1 MNYGKELNAI
11 MEHDCELNSEKASVD
26 PDHVTRN
33 DSFTYYEMMGAGKK
47 AETCKGKIF
56 QQPAIAIFLH

>member
-1 MNYGKELNAI
+1 